1 MPIRN
6 PFARRPG
13 AAIATVDENLRPDA
27 NTPPAFERVDTVGS
41 KASSVL
47 TIRST
52 RSQDTGEYKM
62 SGEPPSPPPRPPG
75 TAPDQGRLSAVHCHE
90 DHLLEPLFS
99 NSAVIPGRADFT
111 FRV

>member
-13 AAIATVDENLRPDA
+13 VLATA
-27 NTPPAFERVDTVGS
+27 NDSIITEQERSVSGFERVDTVGS

-47 TIRST
+47 SIRSA

-62 SGEPPSPPPRPPG
+62 SGMSPQALP
-75 TAPDQGRLSAVHCHE
+75 
-90 DHLLEPLFS
+90 
-99 NSAVIPGRADFT
+99 
-111 FRV
+111 